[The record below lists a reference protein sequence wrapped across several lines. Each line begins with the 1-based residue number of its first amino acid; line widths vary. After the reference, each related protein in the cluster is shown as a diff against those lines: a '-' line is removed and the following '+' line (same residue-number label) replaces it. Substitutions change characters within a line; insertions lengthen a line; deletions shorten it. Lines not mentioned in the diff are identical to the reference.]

1 MLSSVSGNFK
11 RQRRLREH
19 MKQKIIH
26 IFFTIFSTI
35 TYGQEKNSI
44 YTIDIENFYTS
55 YDLAIK
61 DTVNALKIFEENYFE
76 KGTKGLNDFYKF
88 KIKDKGKFV
97 EKVLEGKAFYS
108 SIRQE
113 LSKVNIYEDTIKNN
127 FIKFNELYPKAKF
140 GNLYFVV
147 GRLNS
152 NGTISKNG
160 LIIGTELLSKTN
172 ENSNFWNKK
181 LQNWV
186 LEFNHIPITVFHEMI
201 HFNQKGMKEE
211 NNLLSY
217 SLREGS
223 AEFLTEL
230 FTGKTDGNYSK
241 FIGRELIIWKDFKK
255 EMNLNVFDSW
265 RDENEPLRP
274 RNALYWTGYLICKS
288 YYENSEDKK
297 QAIYDIL
304 NIKNNSD
311 FYIKSKVEE
320 YLTKNYR

>member
-1 MLSSVSGNFK
+1 
-11 RQRRLREH
+11 
-19 MKQKIIH
+19 MKQKIIL
-26 IFFTIFSTI
+26 IFFITISTI
-35 TYGQEKNSI
+35 TYGQKKNSI
-44 YTIDIENFYTS
+44 YTIDIENFYKS

-61 DTVNALKIFEENYFE
+61 DTANALKIFEENYFE
-76 KGTKGLNDFYKF
+76 KGTIGLDDFYKF
-88 KIKDKGKFV
+88 KIKDKRKFV
-97 EKVLEGKAFYS
+97 EKVLKGKDFYS

-113 LSKVNIYEDTIKNN
+113 LSNVSIYEDTIKSNV
-127 FIKFNELYPKAKF
+127 IKFKELYPKAKF

-172 ENSNFWNKK
+172 KNSNSWNKE

-201 HFNQKGMKEE
+201 HFNQKGMKQED
-211 NNLLSY
+211 NLLSY
-217 SLREGS
+217 SLHEGS

-230 FTGKTDGNYSK
+230 FTGKTDGNYLK
-241 FIGRELIIWKDFKK
+241 FIGRELIIWNDFKK
-255 EMNLNVFDSW
+255 EMNLNVFNSW

-304 NIKNNSD
+304 NIKNNKDLLIIRFLS
-311 FYIKSKVEE
+311 
-320 YLTKNYR
+320 